1 MLNLTSKL
9 QSLILC
15 ACAVPLSACGSTA
28 GGTDSAAGKG
38 MTPGFFSTVTAAG
51 TRVSSIGPS
60 CTGGNGP
67 LTVKVSAVRA
77 SGISPLLVFFNATGT
92 TDTSVT
98 GKTTV
103 FQDVYFTW
111 DFGDTG
117 ASGTGTWAY
126 GSNPGK
132 NSQNTATGGVAA
144 HLYVTPGADT
154 AYTVTVTAHDGTN
167 TASCQLGVTA
177 YDPAG
182 ANGFAGTKTTCVSAS
197 GTPTPGSEGC
207 PVGAAVL
214 STSNFKTALSSSNF
228 GSGRRMLFKCGDTFT
243 GDNAAASGVKWSI
256 GAYGS
261 CVGTQTGRPIFSD
274 TASSGNPMINIG
286 GRAGDGRV
294 SDLDLEAVSGGS
306 NGIMDTTFNVG
317 GQIQVSYQMTID
329 NVLANGTSTSF
340 GYTQGAQWG
349 IINSVQ
355 TGQHGIGV
363 YLNYNENNPPYT
375 GNTVNNTDYA
385 AVLGDSFD
393 GTGAPNA
400 GEGVE
405 VLRISACRGCVIEN
419 TTSKNANNI
428 GGVLKMHEG
437 NTNLSCMASSVTPCN
452 PPCRVGSS
460 TWPSF
465 VNTNCWV
472 GIYDENIEVSDNLF
486 TGTSGA
492 NMVEFAPQSNSAD
505 ERMRNIVIE
514 RNIFNASVGAPDGR
528 MLVIAGVNI
537 TARDNIFYVP
547 SGATNPPYAGLEA
560 YQRGLEPVASDL
572 EIYNN
577 TCYWLA
583 YQTGG
588 TANTCVGF
596 DTLGDGITPAQNS
609 FIKNNLFYVNHAW
622 TTFINSGTGNTE
634 SNNTA
639 TSTLNPAITNASGTL
654 GYISDFKPTA
664 NYSGGTEVPV
674 WYDALGVPWPP
685 TWDLGAVHH

>member
-154 AYTVTVTAHDGTN
+154 AYTVTVTATDGTN

-274 TASSGNPMINIG
+274 TAANGNAVIAIG
-286 GRAGDGRV
+286 GSAGDGRV
-294 SDLDLEAVSGGS
+294 SDLDIEALNGGS
-306 NGIMDTTFNVG
+306 LGIFDSVFNVG
-317 GQIQVSYQMTID
+317 GAIKIPYQITIN
-329 NVLANGTSTSF
+329 NVMASGTSSSF
-340 GYTQGAQWG
+340 GFAQGAQWG
-349 IINSVQ
+349 VINSRQ
-355 TGQHGIGV
+355 TGQTGIGM
-363 YLNYNENNPPYT
+363 YFNYNENNAPYS
-375 GNTVNNTDYA
+375 GNTFNNVDYSA
-385 AVLGDSFD
+385 ALGNSLD
-393 GTGAPNA
+393 GRGVADGNA
-400 GEGVE
+400 GRE
-405 VLRISACRGCVIEN
+405 VFRISACRMCVIEN
-419 TTSKNANNI
+419 NTLKNANNI
-428 GGVLKMHEG
+428 GAVLKLHNG
-437 NTNLSCMASSVTPCN
+437 NTNNSLN
-452 PPCRVGSS
+452 
-460 TWPSF
+460 TWTGVYTEF
-465 VNTNCWV
+465 V
-472 GIYDENIEVSDNLF
+472 EVSDNLF
-486 TGTSGA
+486 AGKSGA
-492 NMVEFAPQSNSAD
+492 NFVEFAPQSGLAD
-505 ERMRNIVIE
+505 ERLRNIVVE
-514 RNIFNASVGAPDGR
+514 RNLWNAAAGAPDGR
-528 MLVIAGVNI
+528 MTTVAAVNV
-537 TARDNIFYVP
+537 TLRNNVWFTP
-547 SGATNPPYAGLEA
+547 SGTMNAPYIAVEV
-560 YQRGLEPVASDL
+560 YQRGVEPLASGV

-588 TANTCVGF
+588 NNGCIGF
-596 DTLGDGITPAQNS
+596 AIIGDGKNPGINS
-609 FIKNNLFYVNHAW
+609 YAKNNLFFVNHLW
-622 TTFINSGTGNTE
+622 PTVVNDGTGNTV
-634 SNNTA
+634 SNNTV
-639 TSTLNPAITNASGTL
+639 TSTLNPAIVNASGTL
-654 GYISDFKPTA
+654 SHLSDFKPAA
-664 NYSGGTEVPV
+664 NYSGGANVPV
-674 WYDALGVPWPP
+674 WYDGLGIPWPS